1 MEEKKKKTCVVNG
14 ARPTVWQLVKSL
26 DALMSIHGERERAT
40 CAPDGDRHSTEDS
53 ERLGA
58 RTVHTHIHTARRPVS
73 LPPTHTHTHTQSRPL
88 LLEAHG
94 VYSSEP
100 VPRVSAATRRSYPKN
115 VNGVT

>member
-1 MEEKKKKTCVVNG
+1 MFDREKKKMCVVNG

-58 RTVHTHIHTARRPVS
+58 RTVHTHTHTARRPVS
-73 LPPTHTHTHTQSRPL
+73 LPPTHTHTQQSRPL

-94 VYSSEP
+94 VYI
-100 VPRVSAATRRSYPKN
+100 VSLYRDSLRPLDAPTQK
-115 VNGVT
+115 T